1 MHVSHVAALFHTS
14 PVLTP
19 MASVALA
26 HVKEHCRAK
35 GLSIVGLYCANSRA
49 RDTAKVSL
57 TAQTL
62 VPQLVPSGAPR
73 LVLLLDDSKL
83 AATDACAFLRC
94 AEKGDEWRALPAD
107 TTNASD
113 VSAVRR
119 ALPLAARLA
128 PFATV
133 FH

>member
-62 VPQLVPSGAPR
+62 VPQYA
-73 LVLLLDDSKL
+73 
-83 AATDACAFLRC
+83 
-94 AEKGDEWRALPAD
+94 
-107 TTNASD
+107 
-113 VSAVRR
+113 
-119 ALPLAARLA
+119 
-128 PFATV
+128 
-133 FH
+133 